1 MPVRSS
7 VRVAGLGVAAILVI
21 ALMAWNA
28 LRPIEIAPVQVIAP
42 SFSEGTP
49 PVIPWP
55 DQGQAAVGAA
65 VGGQGSGVL
74 AASPN
79 ATPQPTGSVAKV
91 MTALV
96 VLEEKP
102 LRVGEQGPTIRVTE
116 QDVQDY
122 HQMLAQ
128 GQSVVPVVAGEVLTE
143 YQALQG
149 LLLPSANNFALILA
163 RWASG
168 SLQQHLD
175 RMTAEARRLGM
186 TQTTFADASGF
197 SPQTR
202 STPSDL
208 IRLGEAAMRNPVIAQ
223 IVDQPEAVLPVAGVV
238 YNVNAVLGQ
247 DGIIG
252 IKTGNTPEAGGCYL
266 FAATDQLDDGREI
279 LLFGAVQGMETLRDA
294 FTAAEALLGVMRL
307 TLEIRHIVHQY
318 QVVGHYQTPWG
329 ASTDVIATRDV
340 DLALWPGAA
349 VNVTLHARPIS
360 PPVARGT
367 RVGDLHLVVGGA
379 SYDVPVVTVRAV
391 PSPDVLA
398 RLVRIS
404 W

>member
-1 MPVRSS
+1 MRSS
-7 VRVAGLGVAAILVI
+7 PRTAVLAGAAVLVAAL
-21 ALMAWNA
+21 LAWNA
-28 LRPIEIAPVQVIAP
+28 LRPIEIAPVQVIAS
-42 SFSEGTP
+42 SFSEGTSP
-49 PVIPWP
+49 DVPWP

-79 ATPQPTGSVAKV
+79 PTPQPTGSVAKV

-102 LRVGEQGPTIRVTE
+102 LQVGEQGPTIRVTE
-116 QDVQDY
+116 EDVQDY
-122 HQMLAQ
+122 RQMLAQ
-128 GQSVVPVVAGEVLTE
+128 EQSVVPVVAGEALTE

-149 LLLPSANNFALILA
+149 LLLPSANNFALMLA

-186 TQTTFADASGF
+186 MQTTFADASGF
-197 SPQTR
+197 SPETR

-208 IRLGEAAMRNPVIAQ
+208 IRLGEAAMQNPVIAR
-223 IVDQPEAVLPVAGVV
+223 IVAQPQAVLPVAGVV

-247 DGIIG
+247 DGIVG

-266 FAATDQLDDGREI
+266 FAATDRLDDGREI

-294 FTAAEALLGVMRL
+294 FVAAEALLRVMRL
-307 TLEIRHIVHQY
+307 TLEIRHIVHRY
-318 QVVGHYQTPWG
+318 QVVGHYQAPWG
-329 ASTDVIATRDV
+329 ASTDLVVTRDV
-340 DLALWPGAA
+340 DLALWPGAD
-349 VNVTLHARPIS
+349 VSVTLHARPIS
-360 PPVARGT
+360 PPVPRGAT
-367 RVGDLHLVVGGA
+367 VGSLHLTVGGS
-379 SYDVPVVTVRAV
+379 SYDIPVVTVRAV
-391 PSPDVLA
+391 PGPGIPA
-398 RLVRIS
+398 RLVRTS

>member
-1 MPVRSS
+1 M
-7 VRVAGLGVAAILVI
+7 AGLGAAAILVA
-21 ALMAWNA
+21 ALVAWNA
-28 LRPIEIAPVQVIAP
+28 LRPIEIAPVQVIAS

-49 PVIPWP
+49 PEIPWP

-96 VLEEKP
+96 VLEERP
-102 LRVGEQGPTIRVTE
+102 LRVGEQGPTILVTE

-122 HQMLAQ
+122 RQMLAQ

-149 LLLPSANNFALILA
+149 LLLPSANNFALMLA

-175 RMTAEARRLGM
+175 RMSAEARRLGM
-186 TQTTFADASGF
+186 TQTAFADASGF

-247 DGIIG
+247 DGIVG

-266 FAATDQLDDGREI
+266 FAATDRLDDGREI

-294 FTAAEALLGVMRL
+294 FVAAEALLRVMRL
-307 TLEIRHIVHQY
+307 TLEIRHIVHHY
-318 QVVGHYQTPWG
+318 QVVGYYQAPWG

-349 VNVTLHARPIS
+349 VSVTLHARPIS
-360 PPVARGT
+360 PPAARGT
-367 RVGDLHLVVGGA
+367 TVGSLHLVVGGA
-379 SYDVPVVTVRAV
+379 SYDVPVVTVRTV
-391 PSPDVLA
+391 PGPSIPA
-398 RLVRIS
+398 RLTRVS

>member
-1 MPVRSS
+1 MAVLGGIT
-7 VRVAGLGVAAILVI
+7 VLVAVLLT
-21 ALMAWNA
+21 WNA
-28 LRPIEIAPVQVIAP
+28 LRPIEIAPVQVITS

-49 PVIPWP
+49 PDLPWP

-65 VGGQGSGVL
+65 VDGQGSGVL

-79 ATPQPTGSVAKV
+79 STSQPTGSVAKV

-96 VLEEKP
+96 VLEQRP
-102 LRVGEQGPTIRVTE
+102 LQVGEQGPLIRVTE
-116 QDVQDY
+116 QDVDDY

-128 GQSVVPVVAGEVLTE
+128 GQSVVRVVAGEVLSE

-149 LLLPSANNFALILA
+149 LLLPSANNLALMLA

-168 SLQQHLD
+168 SLQQQLD
-175 RMTAEARRLGM
+175 RMNAEARRLGM

-208 IRLGEAAMRNPVIAQ
+208 IRLGEAAMQNPVIAQ
-223 IVDQPEAVLPVAGVV
+223 IVAQPRAVLPVVGVV
-238 YNVNAVLGQ
+238 SNVNAVLGQ
-247 DGIIG
+247 DGIVG

-266 FAATDQLDDGREI
+266 FAATDRLDDGREI

-294 FTAAEALLGVMRL
+294 FVAAEALLEVMRL
-307 TLEIRHIVHQY
+307 TLEIRHIVHHY

-329 ASTDVIATRDV
+329 ASTDVIVTRDV
-340 DLALWPGAA
+340 DLALWPGAT
-349 VNVTLHARPIS
+349 VNVSLQARPVA
-360 PPVARGT
+360 PPVPRGT
-367 RVGDLHLVVGGA
+367 RVGSLHLTVGGS
-379 SYDVPVVTVRAV
+379 SYDVPVVTVREL
-391 PSPDVLA
+391 PGPGLLD
-398 RLVRIS
+398 RLVRTS